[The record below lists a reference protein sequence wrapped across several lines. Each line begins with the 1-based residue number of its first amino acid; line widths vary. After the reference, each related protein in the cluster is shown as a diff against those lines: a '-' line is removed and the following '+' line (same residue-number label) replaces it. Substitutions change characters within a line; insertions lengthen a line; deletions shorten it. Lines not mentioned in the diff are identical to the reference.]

1 MGKSYRHLL
10 RIWEKQS
17 CETRSCLEITQGQ
30 MATTPISTIL
40 SLMWLGCP
48 LMKTQPNVWWRCSL
62 VLPAGTK
69 PHTIAPP
76 CCWLLQVANRWKG
89 RLWCYGDQL
98 TLSEGP
104 PTAYSEALTPGPYIL
119 KAKKS
124 ADSAFRSQN
133 ICGKKCINRDKSA
146 RINHQN
152 HKNLVSMGIF
162 VENIRCLNVL
172 SKI

>member
-62 VLPAGTK
+62 VLPAGTPYHCPALLLAAPGGK
-69 PHTIAPP
+69 PVERPALVLWRPTDTIRGSAN
-76 CCWLLQVANRWKG
+76 CLLGGSDARPIHSK
-89 RLWCYGDQL
+89 
-98 TLSEGP
+98 SEKVCRFSFSVSK
-104 PTAYSEALTPGPYIL
+104 YLR
-119 KAKKS
+119 KKVHKS
-124 ADSAFRSQN
+124 RQKCAHKSSKSQELGVN
-133 ICGKKCINRDKSA
+133 GHFC
-146 RINHQN
+146 
-152 HKNLVSMGIF
+152 
-162 VENIRCLNVL
+162 
-172 SKI
+172 